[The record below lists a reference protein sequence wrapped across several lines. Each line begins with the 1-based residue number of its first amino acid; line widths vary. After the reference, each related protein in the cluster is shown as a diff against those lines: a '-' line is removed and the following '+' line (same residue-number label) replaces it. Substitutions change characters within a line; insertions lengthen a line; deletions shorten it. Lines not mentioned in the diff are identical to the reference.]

1 MPKWRAMADED
12 GIIVSAWRDAAA
24 ATTRSNQEPRDGL
37 RLYTA
42 SGPWPATN
50 RRLGLQLAKPCAARR
65 QRAPQAHGVSAM
77 KLFDWLTG
85 TKRPAAAGVPA
96 KSSAEVRAD
105 LLAVNRPSAPFIVRD
120 GAPENV
126 DLVAEWCIVDARWY
140 EIFAKAG
147 LTKVFKI
154 LIKLDEQASEV
165 RAVDQEWSV
174 EWRAG
179 VPTLSLTAKAF
190 RGQTREFSFG
200 TAFAFTQQGSFGQ
213 VYRYKFTTAEIKTP
227 LQDVVTKAGWTWRGV
242 SFGKL

>member
-1 MPKWRAMADED
+1 L
-12 GIIVSAWRDAAA
+12 GDACKVVAQIAISEAA
-24 ATTRSNQEPRDGL
+24 C
-37 RLYTA
+37 
-42 SGPWPATN
+42 
-50 RRLGLQLAKPCAARR
+50 K

-85 TKRPAAAGVPA
+85 TKRPAAGVPA
-96 KSSAEVRAD
+96 KTSAEVRTD
-105 LLAVNRPSAPFIVRD
+105 LLAVNRPAAPFIVRD

-126 DLVAEWCIVDARWY
+126 DLVAEWRIVDATWY

-147 LTKVFKI
+147 LKKVFKV

-200 TAFAFTQQGSFGQ
+200 TAFAFTQQGRFGQ
-213 VYRYKFTTAEIKTP
+213 VYRYKFSTAEIKTP

>member
-1 MPKWRAMADED
+1 L
-12 GIIVSAWRDAAA
+12 GDACKVVAQIAISEAA
-24 ATTRSNQEPRDGL
+24 C
-37 RLYTA
+37 
-42 SGPWPATN
+42 
-50 RRLGLQLAKPCAARR
+50 K

-77 KLFDWLTG
+77 KLFDWLNG
-85 TKRPAAAGVPA
+85 TKRPAAGVPA
-96 KSSAEVRAD
+96 KRSAEVRAD
-105 LLAVNRPSAPFIVRD
+105 LLAVNRPTAPFIVRD

-126 DLVAEWCIVDARWY
+126 DVVAEWRIVDARWY

-179 VPTLSLTAKAF
+179 VPTLSLAAKAF

-213 VYRYKFTTAEIKTP
+213 VYRYKFSTAEIKTP